1 MRFKAI
7 KPTGPDKKP
16 SASIGTRQCHF
27 IGYDEAVAT
36 PIYDEKALEEGVRIE
51 GPAIVITTATTYL
64 VEPGWQYRA
73 AGQGAVWFSQ
83 LK

>member
-1 MRFKAI
+1 MNL
-7 KPTGPDKKP
+7 
-16 SASIGTRQCHF
+16 
-27 IGYDEAVAT
+27 AT
-36 PIYDEKALEEGVRIE
+36 LLE